1 MNLFANK
8 KTRLAFLLALAISSA
23 VGATPGRRDPLTDAE
38 TEQLRE
44 VAMDAE
50 PRLKLYIKF
59 ARARVVAIEQIRSD
73 PKFAE
78 ERGKRIHDLL
88 EDLGNIVDEMDNNIA
103 TYDRQKADLRK
114 PLKEIIEADS
124 EFQGKLRALKEAP
137 ATDPA
142 AVKDQRDYS
151 FVLDDATESV
161 NSSAESAREILDA
174 QNEAF
179 AKAKDAEKNK
189 KKK

>member
-1 MNLFANK
+1 MNPFANK
-8 KTRLAFLLALAISSA
+8 KSLLVLFLAIVA
-23 VGATPGRRDPLTDAE
+23 LGASPGRRDPLTDAE

-44 VAMDAE
+44 VATEAA

-59 ARARVVAIEQIRSD
+59 ARARMVAIEQMRAD
-73 PKFAE
+73 PKFAA

-88 EDLGNIVDEMDNNIA
+88 EDLGQIIDEMDNNIT
-103 TYDRQKADLRK
+103 TYDKQRADLRK
-114 PLKEIIEADS
+114 PLKEVIEADT

-137 ATDPA
+137 ASDPTA
-142 AVKDQRDYS
+142 TKDQRDYS
-151 FVLDDATESV
+151 FVLDDTTESV
-161 NSSAESAREILDA
+161 NASAETAREVLDA

-179 AKAKDAEKNK
+179 AKAKEEEKNK

>member
-8 KTRLAFLLALAISSA
+8 KTLLAFLLALAIISA

-44 VAMDAE
+44 VATEAPE
-50 PRLKLYIKF
+50 RLKLYVKF
-59 ARARVVAIEQIRSD
+59 ARARMVAIEQMRAD
-73 PKFAE
+73 PKFAA

-88 EDLGNIVDEMDNNIA
+88 EDLGNIVDEMDNNVS

-137 ATDPA
+137 ATDPT
-142 AVKDQRDYS
+142 AVKEQRDYS
-151 FVLDDATESV
+151 FVLDDTTESV
-161 NSSAESAREILDA
+161 NSSAETAREVLDA

-179 AKAKDAEKNK
+179 AKAKEAEKDK

>member
-1 MNLFANK
+1 MNLFANRK
-8 KTRLAFLLALAISSA
+8 MRLTFLLVIGFVA
-23 VGATPGRRDPLTDAE
+23 VMRAEPGRRDPLTDAE

-44 VAMDAE
+44 VAMEAE

-59 ARARVVAIEQIRSD
+59 ARARMVAIEQIRSD

-88 EDLGNIVDEMDNNIA
+88 EDLGNIVDEMDNNVA

-137 ATDPA
+137 A
-142 AVKDQRDYS
+142 S
-151 FVLDDATESV
+151 
-161 NSSAESAREILDA
+161 
-174 QNEAF
+174 
-179 AKAKDAEKNK
+179 
-189 KKK
+189 